1 MTTEKLFKLLKL
13 VENVTSKRWNNVEKI
28 VKIMPY
34 IEVKE
39 KKWNDKYKQNNPD
52 YYPLD
57 LSKIET
63 WSTHDVEGIE
73 LIFNIEDNKL
83 VCKAHIYNVSDYKY
97 CSTLNFSAILI
108 MPDVF
113 INEIEYLILD
123 EVDNLA
129 REAYK
134 EHLKKQKE
142 LWISNFKSEMLKE

>member
-1 MTTEKLFKLLKL
+1 MTTEKLFELLKR
-13 VENVTSKRWNNVEKI
+13 VKNVTSNRWNNVEKI

-39 KKWNDKYKQNNPD
+39 KKWNDKYKQDNPD

-63 WSTHDVEGIE
+63 WIAIDRKCIE
-73 LIFNIEDNKL
+73 LDFNIENNKL
-83 VCKAHIYNVSDYKY
+83 ICKTSIYEFEIFKSFRR
-97 CSTLNFSAILI
+97 LNFTATLI
-108 MPDVF
+108 MPDEF
-113 INEIEYLILD
+113 IDEIQYLILD
-123 EVDNLA
+123 EVENLA
-129 REAYK
+129 EEAYE